1 MQRTGGRILKRGDT
15 ARHRPLVAALAASA
29 LVAGSTAAQAQ
40 SIEPRAYSA
49 APTGFN
55 FVIAGYTQ
63 TTGGLS
69 FDTAVP
75 ITDPE
80 LKVRTAVF
88 AYARTLD
95 LWGRSGK
102 VDVVVPVDSLRGHA
116 LYRGVPTERD
126 VDGLGDP
133 LVRLSVILY
142 GARAMTPAQFRAFK
156 QDVLVGVS
164 LQVSPPLGQYDES
177 RLINLG
183 SNRWTFK
190 PEVGVSKAA
199 GPWIVELKGSATVFT
214 DNNDFFGGGSRT
226 QKPLYSAQANA
237 IYNFRPGLWASLDG
251 TYYTGGRSTV
261 NGTLNNDLQ
270 RNWRLGATLAVPL
283 TPQQSLK
290 LYASRGVSARTGNNF
305 DLVGL
310 AWQYRW
316 ASGS

>member
-1 MQRTGGRILKRGDT
+1 MTSSRLS
-15 ARHRPLVAALAASA
+15 PLIVLLAACALSVSA
-29 LVAGSTAAQAQ
+29 TRARAQ

-55 FVIAGYTQ
+55 FIIAGYAE

-80 LKVRTAVF
+80 LKVRSAVF

-102 VDVVVPVDSLRGHA
+102 IDVVMPVNSLRGHA
-116 LYRGVPTERD
+116 LYRGEPIERN

-133 LVRLSVILY
+133 MVRLSVIFY
-142 GARAMTPAQFRAFK
+142 GARAMTPAQFRAYK
-156 QDVLVGVS
+156 QDLVVGAS
-164 LQVSPPLGQYDES
+164 FQVSAPLGQYDDS

-183 SNRWTFK
+183 AHRWWFK
-190 PEVGVSKAA
+190 PELGVSKTA
-199 GPWIVELKGSATVFT
+199 GPWTVELKGAVTVFT
-214 DNNDFFGGGSRT
+214 DNDDFFGGGERT
-226 QKPLYSAQANA
+226 QKALYSAQANA
-237 IYNFRPGLWASLDG
+237 IYNFGPGLWASLDG

-270 RNWRLGATLAVPL
+270 RNWRVGATLAVPV
-283 TPQQSLK
+283 TPQQSIK

-305 DLVGL
+305 DLLGI

-316 ASGS
+316 ASKP

>member
-1 MQRTGGRILKRGDT
+1 MTLP
-15 ARHRPLVAALAASA
+15 RHSLLIGLLAACALA
-29 LVAGSTAAQAQ
+29 GGTTAARAQ

-55 FVIAGYTQ
+55 FVIAGAAQ

-80 LKVRTAVF
+80 LKVRSAVF

-102 VDVVVPVDSLRGHA
+102 LDVIVPVNSLRGHA
-116 LYRGVPTERD
+116 IYRGEPAERN

-133 LVRLSVILY
+133 LARLSVILY
-142 GARAMTPAQFRAFK
+142 GARAMTPAQFRTFR
-156 QDVLVGVS
+156 QDTLVGAS
-164 LQVSPPLGQYDES
+164 LQVSAPLGQYDGA

-183 SNRWTFK
+183 SHRWSFK

-199 GPWIVELKGSATVFT
+199 GPWVVELKGAVTLFT

-237 IYNFRPGLWASLDG
+237 IYNFKPGLWASLDG
-251 TYYTGGRSTV
+251 TYFTGGRSTV
-261 NGTLNNDLQ
+261 NGSLNNDLQ
-270 RNWRLGATLAVPL
+270 RNWRVGATLAVPV
-283 TPQQSLK
+283 TSQQSIK
-290 LYASRGVSARTGNNF
+290 FYASRGVSARTGNNF
-305 DLVGL
+305 DLIGV

-316 ASGS
+316 FSRP